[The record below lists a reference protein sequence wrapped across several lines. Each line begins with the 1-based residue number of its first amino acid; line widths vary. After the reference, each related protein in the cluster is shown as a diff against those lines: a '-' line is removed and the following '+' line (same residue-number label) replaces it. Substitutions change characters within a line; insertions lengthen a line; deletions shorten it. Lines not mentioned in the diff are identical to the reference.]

1 MWPKF
6 DFKLKLLRIGVRRT
20 IYRNGRQLIMTAKKI
35 LFNAT
40 SSEKRVALLEN
51 EKVVELVVE
60 RPDTYRIV
68 GNIYRGKV
76 TSILPGLQA
85 AFVEIGLDRSSFLHA
100 SDIEPSVLLNEGD
113 ALMEHYSW
121 NDPARRRKIVRIP
134 IEKMLQ
140 KGQQVLV
147 QVIKEPIG
155 TKGAKLTTQISIAGR
170 FLVLV
175 PDADFIGV
183 SKQTSDFKK
192 RRRLKQLIAQ
202 LKPPGVGFIVRTIG
216 LKVSETEFVAEIH
229 MLLDAWRK
237 ASEEALKGSGPKLV
251 YRELGITTRVI
262 RDFFSEDV
270 SEVYVDQE
278 DDYREIQSYLNA
290 LSPDLCKRVV
300 LYKEKTPLFDRF
312 NIEKDLERLLK
323 RKVWLRSGG
332 YILIDRTE
340 ALVAIDV
347 NTGRNVGKTKLED
360 TIFQTNMEAVGE
372 ICRQLRL
379 RDIGGLIV
387 VDFIDM
393 RFTQHQK
400 QLEDVMHK
408 TLEADPAPTSYTGLS
423 RFGLMEITR
432 KRVRPELQEFYT
444 DECHACNGLGW
455 VFSPEAVTAKIDREL
470 RRSTGGPHDVRIAV
484 HSAVAAYLLQ
494 DNAKVKQMLENEHH
508 CKLFFEVDE
517 ELDQDEYNFIGAA
530 GQGKR

>member
-1 MWPKF
+1 MSS
-6 DFKLKLLRIGVRRT
+6 
-20 IYRNGRQLIMTAKKI
+20 KKI

-40 SSEKRVALLEN
+40 SSEKRVALIEN

-60 RPDTYRIV
+60 RPDTYRLV

-85 AFVEIGLDRSSFLHA
+85 AFIEIGLDRSSFLHA

-113 ALMEHYSW
+113 ALMERYSW

-134 IEKMLQ
+134 IEKLLQ

-202 LKPPGVGFIVRTIG
+202 IKPPGVGFIVRTIG
-216 LKVSETEFVAEIH
+216 LKVSESEFVSEIH
-229 MLLDAWRK
+229 MLVDAWRK
-237 ASEEALKGSGPKLV
+237 ASEEALKGSGTKLV

-270 SEVYVDQE
+270 GEVYVDQE

-300 LYKEKTPLFDRF
+300 LYKDKIPLFDRF

-347 NTGRNVGKTKLED
+347 NTGRNVGKNKLED
-360 TIFQTNMEAVGE
+360 TIFETNMEAVGE

-387 VDFIDM
+387 IDFIDM

-400 QLEDVMHK
+400 QLEDAMLK
-408 TLEADPAPTSYTGLS
+408 ALDADPTTTSATGLS
-423 RFGLMEITR
+423 KFGLMEITR

-444 DECHACNGLGW
+444 DVCHACNGLGW
-455 VFSPEAVTAKIDREL
+455 VFSPETVTARIDREL
-470 RRSTGGPHDVRIAV
+470 RRTPNRQPEIRISVHPAV
-484 HSAVAAYLLQ
+484 SAYLMQ
-494 DNAKVKQMLENEHH
+494 DNAKVKQMFENEHN
-508 CKLFFEVDE
+508 CKLLFEIDE
-517 ELDQDEYNFIGAA
+517 ELDQDEYNFIEPAA
-530 GQGKR
+530 KQGRG